1 MVDHTKGFQMTN
13 KTEVSGKVSAKEIS
27 ALTNRD
33 AKTVRRV
40 VRSMCADRGI
50 ETPGSGGRYEFD
62 TSGEF
67 YAELIE
73 RLSRHHNRPTVTI

>member
-1 MVDHTKGFQMTN
+1 MADSK
-13 KTEVSGKVSAKEIS
+13 VSPAKVSAKEIS

-40 VRSMCADRGI
+40 VRSMCADKGI